1 MMDSELN
8 IDQTQKLFEAFG
20 AGDVSR
26 ILEFVTDDILIE
38 FYGPEDIIPYAGTY
52 KGRDEARSFFET
64 VLSSV
69 NIHVFEPEEFL
80 ADKDKVIVTG
90 HLHLTPKATGGTIK
104 SDFVHVIT
112 MTGGKWSRFRD
123 FMNTAV
129 AVDAFS
135 R

>member
-1 MMDSELN
+1 MSREQN
-8 IDQTQKLFEAFG
+8 ISQTQKLFEAFG
-20 AGDVSR
+20 AGDVPR
-26 ILEFVTDDILIE
+26 ILDFVNDDILIE
-38 FYGPEDIIPYAGTY
+38 FYGPEDVIPYAGTY
-52 KGRDEARSFFET
+52 KGRDEARTFFET

-69 NIHVFEPEEFL
+69 NIHTFEPEEFL

-90 HLHLTPKATGGTIK
+90 HLHLTPKTTSGTIK

-112 MTGGKWSRFRD
+112 MVDGKWSRFRD